1 MLNVDPADRNKEER
15 WIVVADGDENAGS
28 LLAGYLVHQRFRAYP
43 TRRGAEALR
52 IARAH
57 PLGLAVVDVVLE
69 DMAGRDLVRLLRGL
83 APDLPVVMTTGDVRP
98 EVEVESRQLGIVQYL
113 HKPFDFRR
121 LATVAARTLATA
133 LARAARAADQQ
144 VRP

>member
-1 MLNVDPADRNKEER
+1 MLNVDPVDRDEGGR

-28 LLAGYLVHQRFRAYP
+28 LLAGYLVHQRLRAYP

-69 DMAGRDLVRLLRGL
+69 DMAGRDGPAARGQID
-83 APDLPVVMTTGDVRP
+83 PPVDDDWRRHL
-98 EVEVESRQLGIVQYL
+98 EVEVEAARHRPVPAQAV
-113 HKPFDFRR
+113 R
-121 LATVAARTLATA
+121 LAA
-133 LARAARAADQQ
+133 
-144 VRP
+144 